1 MNLTFEEV
9 KEKLH
14 RVDEITLLELLDI
27 SSYDIVQ
34 RFEDLIED
42 NLEKIEREIE

>member
-9 KEKLH
+9 KEKLQ

-27 SSYDIVQ
+27 NSYDIVQ

-42 NLEKIEREIE
+42 NLEKIERELE